1 MRGQRERIE
10 TPTGQSLRVIRWS
23 RSLLDIEVLLG
34 NGRTQQ
40 QRGEGLHWHY
50 HSAMELTLFTSG
62 SGTRFVGDHINPFEA
77 GDIVLLGERL
87 PHHWSVRGDS
97 SGISIQWEFP
107 PSHAI
112 WSLPESQPLALL
124 FEQARRGLHIAGRT
138 SKLLTPNILQLAGA
152 TGPDRLGLWFRT
164 LALIHYSNG
173 SDLTRLSSR
182 PFDLPA
188 SSRHEQSITEAIRF
202 VHANFRKPIRLAE
215 LLALTRMSKA
225 TFSRQFLR
233 HAGKPLSH
241 HLTSLRI
248 QAAQEELQST
258 KRSVL
263 DIALGCGFTQLT
275 FFNRTFRAQTGTTP
289 TEYRDRKKAPR
300 FQRSQ
305 RSGRPT

>member
-1 MRGQRERIE
+1 MRAQRERIE

-23 RSLLDIEVLLG
+23 RSLLNIEVLLG
-34 NGRTQQ
+34 NGRTQT

-62 SGTRFVGDHINPFEA
+62 AGIRFVGDHITPFEP

-97 SGISIQWEFP
+97 SGISVQWEFP

-112 WSLPESQPLALL
+112 WSLPESQPLAQL
-124 FEQARRGLHIAGRT
+124 FERARRGLQISGRT
-138 SKLLTPNILQLAGA
+138 SKNLTPLILQLAGA
-152 TGPDRLGLWFRT
+152 SGPDRLGLWFRT
-164 LALIHYSNG
+164 LALIHHSND
-173 SDLTRLSSR
+173 SDLTSLSSR

-188 SSRHEQSITEAIRF
+188 SSRHEQVITEAIRF
-202 VHANFRKPIRLAE
+202 VHANFRKPIRLNE
-215 LLALTRMSKA
+215 LLALTHMSKA

-233 HAGKPLSH
+233 HAGKPLSA

-248 QAAQEELQST
+248 QAAQEELRAT
-258 KRSVL
+258 DRSVL

-275 FFNRTFRAQTGTTP
+275 FFSRTFRAHTGTTP
-289 TEYRDRKKAPR
+289 TQYRSRLSSN
-300 FQRSQ
+300 RS
-305 RSGRPT
+305 RINAH

>member
-1 MRGQRERIE
+1 MRAQRERIE

-23 RSLLDIEVLLG
+23 RSLLNIEVLLG
-34 NGRTQQ
+34 NGRTQT

-62 SGTRFVGDHINPFEA
+62 AGIRFVGDHITPFDT

-112 WSLPESQPLALL
+112 WSLPESQPLAQL
-124 FEQARRGLHIAGRT
+124 FERARRGLQISGRT
-138 SKLLTPNILQLAGA
+138 SKNLTPLILQLAGA
-152 TGPDRLGLWFRT
+152 SGPDRLGLWFRT
-164 LALIHYSNG
+164 LALIHHSND
-173 SDLTRLSSR
+173 SDLTILSSR

-188 SSRHEQSITEAIRF
+188 SSRHEQVITEAIRF
-202 VHANFRKPIRLAE
+202 VHANFRKPIRLNE
-215 LLALTRMSKA
+215 LLALTHMSKA

-233 HAGKPLSH
+233 HAGKPLSA

-248 QAAQEELQST
+248 QAAQEELRST
-258 KRSVL
+258 DRSVL

-275 FFNRTFRAQTGTTP
+275 FFNRTFRAHTGTTP
-289 TEYRDRKKAPR
+289 TQYRSRLNSN
-300 FQRSQ
+300 RS
-305 RSGRPT
+305 RINAS